1 MGHVKIALSICIF
14 SLIPMSN
21 QLETAKTM
29 VLSSLFY
36 SKINASIKLTK
47 LLILCRLA
55 KMKMDSLV
63 NLLH

>member
-1 MGHVKIALSICIF
+1 MGHVKIALSICMF

-29 VLSSLFY
+29 LLSSLFY

-47 LLILCRLA
+47 LLELCRLA
-55 KMKMDSLV
+55 KIKMDSLV